1 MAACGR
7 SLEIPTVPSRLSL
20 PRLTTILFAC
30 LAAAAIAS
38 TARSEMVYVAS
49 FSSGEL
55 VRFDSTDPVGT
66 RTTLVAGGTLVSPTS
81 LAFGPDGKLYIGAS
95 GDGGAT
101 APSIAR
107 YDIGLNSLSTVY
119 TFAYDI
125 FPGSVAFKG
134 ADLLVGRNPFFVDTG
149 AIVQLAGITSGP
161 PTQSNYTS
169 GGSLASSPGL
179 AVASDGRLYVSD
191 QTYNFLTFT
200 ASGPVKRF
208 DSSGTYVGEVIANGA
223 SSLAGPTGLV
233 INGDTLYTASIM
245 NGLILATDLTTDITS
260 VFANTSTPFA
270 TSSLAQ
276 LSNGNLLA
284 GDASGANLFEIYRFA
299 NDGSLIGSYD
309 LGLGQ
314 VGGITVA
321 PVPEPGT
328 LTLVGIGLV
337 AGAALLRR
345 RRQATMAE

>member
-1 MAACGR
+1 M
-7 SLEIPTVPSRLSL
+7 PSRLSQS
-20 PRLTTILFAC
+20 RRTTILFAC
-30 LAAAAIAS
+30 LAVAAIAS
-38 TARSEMVYVAS
+38 TARSEMVYVSS
-49 FSSGEL
+49 FSTGEL

-66 RTTLVAGGTLVSPTS
+66 RTTLVAGGTLVAPTS

-95 GDGGAT
+95 GDGGVN
-101 APSIAR
+101 APLIAR
-107 YDIGLNSLSTVY
+107 YDIGLNSLSTVH

-134 ADLLVGRNPFFVDTG
+134 TDLLVGRNPFFGDTG
-149 AIVQLAGITSGP
+149 PIVQLAGITSGP
-161 PTQSNYTS
+161 ATQSNYTS

-179 AVASDGRLYVSD
+179 AIASDGRLYVSD

-208 DSSGTYVGEVIANGA
+208 DSAGTYVGEVIASGA

-233 INGDTLYTASIM
+233 VNGNTLYTASIM
-245 NGLILATDLTTDITS
+245 NGRILATDLTTDITS
-260 VFANTSTPFA
+260 VFADTLTPFA

-276 LSNGNLLA
+276 LSDGNLLA
-284 GDASGANLFEIYRFA
+284 GDASGANPFEIYRFA

-309 LGLGQ
+309 LGLAQ
-314 VGGITVA
+314 VGGIAVA

-328 LTLVGIGLV
+328 LTLVGIGFV
-337 AGAALLRR
+337 GGVALLRR
-345 RRQATMAE
+345 RRRATMSA